1 MTVPK
6 RMTFETDL
14 DTYTSSAIIGEGGS
28 GRVYRVEGTG
38 GEFAIK
44 LLDSNRA
51 TTAKVKRF
59 TNELNF
65 GRRTRHDHIVPI
77 LDSGYVDVNG
87 SAAPFFVMAKYERSL
102 REMIVEGIES
112 RHVLN
117 LYGGLLSAVALAH
130 GRNVWHRDIK
140 PENVLHDSATNR
152 LLLADFGI
160 AHFEEEDLATAVQTG
175 DAERLANFQ
184 YAAPEQRTRGAVVDQ
199 RGDIYAL
206 GLILNEL
213 FTGAVPH
220 GTSYRRIASA
230 ALPYAFLDQVVDK
243 MIRSDREERYSSVE
257 AVRQDLQLLAVG
269 PGLAKAR
276 QVSGKVLAAVE
287 KERLFNSEEGVSR
300 ATEQVNEAYLHML
313 ELLSVVQKESPVLKL
328 EFERARDEIV
338 VRTRRASAHINWH
351 RSFSNRMDTARV
363 TIWTYKWRLL
373 LPSQR
378 GTYSNSVEPEEMGE
392 FAFRPDYT
400 GDRGL
405 CWVDES
411 GHNLSALELGD
422 RLVEEFMGAVEAQ
435 ELSDEE
441 PEDY

>member
-1 MTVPK
+1 MAGHK
-6 RMTFETDL
+6 KITFETDF

-28 GRVYRVEGTG
+28 GRVYRVEGAG

-44 LLDSNRA
+44 LLDSNRV

-59 TNELNF
+59 INELNF

-77 LDSGYVDVNG
+77 LDSGYLEVNG
-87 SAAPFFVMAKYERSL
+87 TAAPFFVMPKYERSL
-102 REMIVEGIES
+102 REMIVKGIEP
-112 RHVLN
+112 RHVLD
-117 LYGGLLSAVALAH
+117 LYSGLLSGVALAH
-130 GRNVWHRDIK
+130 GKNVWHRDIK
-140 PENVLHDSATNR
+140 PENVLYDLATNR

-160 AHFEEEDLATAVQTG
+160 AHYEEEDLVTAVQTG

-184 YAAPEQRTRGAVVDQ
+184 YAAPEQRTKGVVVDQ
-199 RGDIYAL
+199 RADIYAL

-220 GTSYRRIASA
+220 GTGHRRIASVA
-230 ALPYAFLDQVVDK
+230 PPFAFLDQVVDR
-243 MIRSDREERYSSVE
+243 MIRSDREERYPSVD
-257 AVRQDLQLLAVG
+257 AVRQDLQLLSVG

-276 QVSGKVLAAVE
+276 QVGEKVSAAAE

-300 ATEQVNEAYLHML
+300 AGEQVNEAFLHML
-313 ELLSVVQKESPVLKL
+313 ALLAVVQKESPVLKL

-338 VRTRRASAHINWH
+338 ARTRRASAHINWH
-351 RSFSNRMDTARV
+351 RSFSNRMNTARV

-378 GTYSNSVEPEEMGE
+378 GGYSNSVEPEEIGE

-400 GDRGL
+400 VDRGL

-422 RLVEEFMGAVEAQ
+422 RLVEEFMNAVEAQ

-441 PEDY
+441 PEDD